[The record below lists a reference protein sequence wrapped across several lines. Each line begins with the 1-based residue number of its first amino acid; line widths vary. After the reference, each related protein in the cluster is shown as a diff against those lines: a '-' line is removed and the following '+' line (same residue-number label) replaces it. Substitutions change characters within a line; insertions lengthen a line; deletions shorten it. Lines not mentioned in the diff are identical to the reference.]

1 MELVKENVT
10 VNQVSC
16 KGDTQVL
23 VDEDIIVPDVKP
35 DILKILQL
43 DAVSCIT
50 NKEITNG
57 RVNVTGRVDLK
68 ILYIPD
74 SDREKVKSIIT
85 SFDFTQNVDSK
96 NITDDMTAIIMANV
110 DRAEFSL
117 INSRKLRIK
126 VIVGLNYEVVAEKN
140 VEIAVEAEDCDNAEL
155 LKENVKLQN
164 CIGLTETEFSVKE
177 SIEVPNGQTSINEIL
192 KVDTKISDS
201 EYKAVTGKI
210 VVREK

>member
-1 MELVKENVT
+1 M
-10 VNQVSC
+10 
-16 KGDTQVL
+16 
-23 VDEDIIVPDVKP
+23 KP

-126 VIVGLNYEVVAEKN
+126 VIVGLDYEVVAEKN
-140 VEIAVEAEDCDNAEL
+140 VEIAVEA
-155 LKENVKLQN
+155 
-164 CIGLTETEFSVKE
+164 
-177 SIEVPNGQTSINEIL
+177 
-192 KVDTKISDS
+192 
-201 EYKAVTGKI
+201 
-210 VVREK
+210 

>member
-57 RVNVTGRVDLK
+57 RVNVTG
-68 ILYIPD
+68 
-74 SDREKVKSIIT
+74 
-85 SFDFTQNVDSK
+85 
-96 NITDDMTAIIMANV
+96 
-110 DRAEFSL
+110 
-117 INSRKLRIK
+117 
-126 VIVGLNYEVVAEKN
+126 
-140 VEIAVEAEDCDNAEL
+140 NAEL
-155 LKENVKLQN
+155 VKTKDVVEGQAVVATAQYTPSKN
-164 CIGLTETEFSVKE
+164 TKNGTWIAFG
-177 SIEVPNGQTSINEIL
+177 IE
-192 KVDTKISDS
+192 
-201 EYKAVTGKI
+201 A
-210 VVREK
+210 

>member
-74 SDREKVKSIIT
+74 SDREKVKSIMQIENT
-85 SFDFTQNVDSK
+85 
-96 NITDDMTAIIMANV
+96 
-110 DRAEFSL
+110 
-117 INSRKLRIK
+117 
-126 VIVGLNYEVVAEKN
+126 
-140 VEIAVEAEDCDNAEL
+140 
-155 LKENVKLQN
+155 LKEKTKNQLFLKLK
-164 CIGLTETEFSVKE
+164 IFLF
-177 SIEVPNGQTSINEIL
+177 L
-192 KVDTKISDS
+192 K
-201 EYKAVTGKI
+201 
-210 VVREK
+210 

>member
-1 MELVKENVT
+1 MNNFLDFYLTKGENYINYGISKGECT

-16 KGDTQVL
+16 KGDKQVL

-74 SDREKVKSIIT
+74 SDR
-85 SFDFTQNVDSK
+85 
-96 NITDDMTAIIMANV
+96 
-110 DRAEFSL
+110 
-117 INSRKLRIK
+117 
-126 VIVGLNYEVVAEKN
+126 VV
-140 VEIAVEAEDCDNAEL
+140 
-155 LKENVKLQN
+155 
-164 CIGLTETEFSVKE
+164 
-177 SIEVPNGQTSINEIL
+177 
-192 KVDTKISDS
+192 
-201 EYKAVTGKI
+201 
-210 VVREK
+210 

>member
-74 SDREKVKSIIT
+74 SDREKIKSIIIKWIN
-85 SFDFTQNVDSK
+85 DK
-96 NITDDMTAIIMANV
+96 NKRLKGAFKWLQICTVIQKCRTD
-110 DRAEFSL
+110 R
-117 INSRKLRIK
+117 
-126 VIVGLNYEVVAEKN
+126 
-140 VEIAVEAEDCDNAEL
+140 
-155 LKENVKLQN
+155 
-164 CIGLTETEFSVKE
+164 
-177 SIEVPNGQTSINEIL
+177 
-192 KVDTKISDS
+192 
-201 EYKAVTGKI
+201 
-210 VVREK
+210 

>member
-57 RVNVTGRVDLK
+57 RVQQKYNRRYDC
-68 ILYIPD
+68 
-74 SDREKVKSIIT
+74 
-85 SFDFTQNVDSK
+85 
-96 NITDDMTAIIMANV
+96 
-110 DRAEFSL
+110 
-117 INSRKLRIK
+117 
-126 VIVGLNYEVVAEKN
+126 NY
-140 VEIAVEAEDCDNAEL
+140 
-155 LKENVKLQN
+155 
-164 CIGLTETEFSVKE
+164 
-177 SIEVPNGQTSINEIL
+177 NG
-192 KVDTKISDS
+192 KR
-201 EYKAVTGKI
+201 G
-210 VVREK
+210 